1 LSLLDGLARYL
12 AAQGLAVY
20 DTTGAVET
28 ADWSLFIEAMPP
40 QGDQVI
46 GLFQYAAGESDA
58 TNPWDETNIQVRV
71 RAREDP
77 RVPRARAQ
85 AIYDRL
91 HGLGP
96 LTLPDGTW
104 VQLAIGTQGGPIP
117 LGPDSSGRHEHT
129 VNFRIEI
136 DNPSLNRPAT

>member
-1 LSLLDGLARYL
+1 LTILDGLARYL
-12 AAQGLAVY
+12 HQQGLAVY
-20 DTTGAVET
+20 DPTGAVET

-46 GLFQYAAGESDA
+46 GLFQYAASESDVA
-58 TNPWDETNIQVRV
+58 NPWDDTNVQARV
-71 RAREDP
+71 RAQEDP
-77 RVPRARAQ
+77 RVSRTRAQ

-96 LTLPDGTW
+96 LALPDGTW
-104 VQLAIGTQGGPIP
+104 LQLAAGTQGGPVP
-117 LGPDSSGRHEHT
+117 LGPDPRGRHEHT
-129 VNFRIEI
+129 VNFRIEF